1 MERSNLFTKDQSPE
15 TLHESSRKLQR
26 DQVFI
31 GNQREQLQKEPA
43 QSRKLKTLK
52 PVPDVDGQRWCRA
65 CGKMLPVSAF
75 PAGKRRYLC
84 RQHLWQ
90 LCTRPCKHRRLSDT
104 NHRHVYRLWRRCW
117 EDAKLSFG
125 QKGITLLQKH
135 IAQML
140 QDWKDGNQNV
150 KSAANLDRS
159 SEYVFKN
166 FSDCAAVVP
175 FDPGKVLSPANAAV
189 VDMPGRTAL
198 LRACK
203 NGDTERYAQALGEM
217 VSQS

>member
-1 MERSNLFTKDQSPE
+1 MN
-15 TLHESSRKLQR
+15 
-26 DQVFI
+26 
-31 GNQREQLQKEPA
+31 N
-43 QSRKLKTLK
+43 
-52 PVPDVDGQRWCRA
+52 
-65 CGKMLPVSAF
+65 
-75 PAGKRRYLC
+75 
-84 RQHLWQ
+84 
-90 LCTRPCKHRRLSDT
+90 
-104 NHRHVYRLWRRCW
+104 RHVYRLWRRCW

-159 SEYVFKN
+159 SDYVLKN

-175 FDPGKVLSPANAAV
+175 VDPEKVLSPSNAAV
-189 VDMPGRTAL
+189 VDMSSRTAL

-203 NGDTERYAQALGEM
+203 SGGKKRYVQALEQI
-217 VSQS
+217 VK

>member
-1 MERSNLFTKDQSPE
+1 M
-15 TLHESSRKLQR
+15 
-26 DQVFI
+26 
-31 GNQREQLQKEPA
+31 
-43 QSRKLKTLK
+43 
-52 PVPDVDGQRWCRA
+52 
-65 CGKMLPVSAF
+65 
-75 PAGKRRYLC
+75 
-84 RQHLWQ
+84 
-90 LCTRPCKHRRLSDT
+90 
-104 NHRHVYRLWRRCW
+104 
-117 EDAKLSFG
+117 SFG
-125 QKGITLLQKH
+125 QRGVTLLQKH

-175 FDPGKVLSPANAAV
+175 VDPEKVLSPSNAAV

-203 NGDTERYAQALGEM
+203 SGGNKGYVQALEQI
-217 VSQS
+217 VK